1 MTILGRFFISI
12 FVKRPVNLDYMIFPL
27 ILALIFLICAEANI
41 VPLNLKKKTF
51 MSQAVCSS

>member
-27 ILALIFLICAEANI
+27 ILALIFLILRQRKHSPFN
-41 VPLNLKKKTF
+41 
-51 MSQAVCSS
+51 S